1 MTIDIIIF
9 AGIALMLILKLKS
22 VLGTGSDNGSSKDN
36 PFANADNVIKIKEP
50 IELKPATLEEMTKNI
65 PLIIDN
71 ELIDE
76 KSNEEHII
84 EEGLKEIFE
93 SDRNFDLKIFV
104 EGSKYAFNMIVK
116 SYDESDTA
124 NLKPLMSEKLYSD
137 FVNALNEVKKQEIKT
152 ETIIHDIKD
161 TKIIEAHLGG
171 LMAYITIKYLV
182 EQTSCVRNKDNVVIE
197 GDPDNITTVENIWT
211 FTRDMRT
218 DDPNWTLIKTRTTE
232 QE

>member
-1 MTIDIIIF
+1 MPIDIIIF

-22 VLGTGSDNGSSKDN
+22 VLGTGSDSGSSKDN
-36 PFANADNVIKIKEP
+36 PFANADNVIQIKQP
-50 IELKPATLEEMTKNI
+50 IELKPAVLEEMTKNI

-71 ELIDE
+71 KLIDKE
-76 KSNEEHII
+76 SNEENII

-93 SDRNFDLKIFV
+93 SDRSFDLNNFID
-104 EGSKYAFNMIVK
+104 GSKYAFNMIVK
-116 SYDESDTA
+116 AYDEDDKAT
-124 NLKPLMSEKLYSD
+124 LKPLMSEKLYTD
-137 FVNALNEVKKQEIKT
+137 FVNALDEVKKQEIKT

-171 LMAYITIKYLV
+171 LMAYITVKYLV

-197 GDPDNITTVENIWT
+197 GDPDNIATIENIWT
-211 FTRDMRT
+211 FTKDMRT

-232 QE
+232 Q